1 MDWRQDA
8 LRRPDTKG
16 LIPTYQGTMND
27 QLRRLL
33 AGFTLFLTE
42 FAITLAL
49 GTLGVVL
56 FLALGREVFDQDAAT
71 FDAEAFRW
79 TRRLLGPDRQQW
91 VEGITF
97 LASRNF
103 ITGAA
108 GLLVNWFLLLRRH
121 RWYSL
126 LVPVV
131 ALGSITLNLVLKQ
144 FYNRPRPLLPLV
156 SASGLSFPSGHAM
169 ISASFYGLLIYL
181 VWTHVRR
188 PGWRYVLVALLVGII
203 LLIGLTRV
211 YLRVHYAT
219 DVLAGFTAG
228 AAWLVVAI
236 PLLKRLEIEIKKR
249 FRNTLQT
256 TEKQPI

>member
-1 MDWRQDA
+1 MTGPLQ
-8 LRRPDTKG
+8 
-16 LIPTYQGTMND
+16 
-27 QLRRLL
+27 RLL

-42 FAITLAL
+42 FALTLAL
-49 GTLGVVL
+49 GTLGVVV

-79 TRRLLGPDRQQW
+79 VRRLLGPGRQQW
-91 VEGITF
+91 VEAVTF
-97 LASRNF
+97 FASRNF
-103 ITGAA
+103 ITAA
-108 GLLVNWFLLLRRH
+108 ACLLINWFLLMRRH

-131 ALGSITLNLVLKQ
+131 ALGSISLNLVLKQ
-144 FYNRPRPLLPLV
+144 LYQRPRPLLPLT

-181 VWTHVRR
+181 VWTHVSR
-188 PGWRYVLVALLVGII
+188 PGWRYGLAAALGGLIV
-203 LLIGLTRV
+203 LIGLTRV

-219 DVLAGFTAG
+219 DVLAGFAAG
-228 AAWLVVAI
+228 IGWVVVAI
-236 PLLKRLEIEIKKR
+236 PLLKRLEIQARKRFKKR
-249 FRNTLQT
+249 VQL

>member
-1 MDWRQDA
+1 M
-8 LRRPDTKG
+8 T
-16 LIPTYQGTMND
+16 GTF
-27 QLRRLL
+27 RRLL
-33 AGFTLFLTE
+33 AGTTLFLTE
-42 FAITLAL
+42 FAVALLL
-49 GTLGVVL
+49 GTLGVVA
-56 FLALGREVFDQDAAT
+56 FLALSREVFDQDAAT

-79 TRRLLGPDRQQW
+79 TRQLLGPDRQNW
-91 VEGITF
+91 VEAVTF

-103 ITGAA
+103 ITAA
-108 GLLVNWFLLLRRH
+108 GCLLINWFLLMRRH

-144 FYNRPRPLLPLV
+144 LYNRPRPLLPLV

-181 VWTHVRR
+181 VWTNVRR
-188 PGWRYVLVALLVGII
+188 PAWRYGVAAALSLLI

-228 AAWLVVAI
+228 LGWLVVAI
-236 PLLKRLEIEIKKR
+236 PVLKQLEIQAKKR
-249 FRNTLQT
+249 FKNRLQLA
-256 TEKQPI
+256 EKQPI

>member
-1 MDWRQDA
+1 M
-8 LRRPDTKG
+8 T
-16 LIPTYQGTMND
+16 D

-33 AGFTLFLTE
+33 TGITLFLTE
-42 FAITLAL
+42 FAITLVL

-79 TRRLLGPDRQQW
+79 TRRLLGAGRQQW
-91 VEGITF
+91 VEGVTF
-97 LASRNF
+97 LASRHF

-108 GLLVNWFLLLRRH
+108 LVLIGGFMRRRRH

-126 LVPVV
+126 LIPVV

-144 FYNRPRPLLPLV
+144 FYNRARPLLPLT

-169 ISASFYGLLIYL
+169 VSASFYGLLIYL
-181 VWTHVRR
+181 VLTHVRR
-188 PGWRYVLVALLVGII
+188 PALRYSLVAGLAGLI

-219 DVLAGFTAG
+219 DVLAGFAAG

-236 PLLKRLEIEIKKR
+236 PI
-249 FRNTLQT
+249 LQT
-256 TEKQPI
+256 LEKATRQRALRRVQSTEKQPT

>member
-1 MDWRQDA
+1 MR
-8 LRRPDTKG
+8 
-16 LIPTYQGTMND
+16 GTL
-27 QLRRLL
+27 QRLL

-79 TRRLLGPDRQQW
+79 ARRLLGPSRQSW
-91 VEGITF
+91 VEAVTF
-97 LASRNF
+97 FASRNF
-103 ITGAA
+103 ITGA
-108 GLLVNWFLLLRRH
+108 GCLLINWFLLLKRH

-144 FYNRPRPLLPLV
+144 FYQRPRPLLPLT

-188 PGWRYVLVALLVGII
+188 PAWRYGLSGALALLI

-219 DVLAGFTAG
+219 DVLAGFAAG
-228 AAWLVVAI
+228 LAWLVVAI
-236 PLLKRLEIEIKKR
+236 PVLKRLEMQAKKR
-249 FRNTLQT
+249 FKNQLQAA
-256 TEKQPI
+256 EKQPV